1 MAREGF
7 FGDAKDKGW
16 SKAKNYS
23 ADGANARSLAAII
36 EAARARGTEIVI
48 LLMPELTI
56 VRNQTPPEA
65 MDCLRELLQRRFGAA
80 APPVIDLLG
89 AIPDDLYHDSLH
101 LNRAGREMTTRLL
114 VKALRARNSTPSS
127 AAGTAPRTIPTP

>member
-80 APPVIDLLG
+80 APPVIDLLC
-89 AIPDDLYHDSLH
+89 AIPTNRTTPLH